1 MPYQFSLTES
11 TSRNVSTAL
20 KGSMILIPAGC
31 IALAV
36 AYIELNNLWE
46 VIGWLLFEN
55 IVISLVWL
63 YVIYNQNKVRLS
75 YSETRVA
82 QLESR
87 FNTRPEPVHRSEPEP
102 EPARKPVPFEIHTQ
116 PEKLEDREL
125 TIEQYEELKQL
136 VEKGESNT
144 AHTIGYRH
152 HAPTPSARGYYID
165 AKTRQIRE
173 IR

>member
-20 KGSMILIPAGC
+20 KSSLILIPVGC
-31 IALAV
+31 VALTV
-36 AYIELNNLWE
+36 AYVELNNLWE
-46 VIGWLLFEN
+46 VIGWIFFEN
-55 IVISLVWL
+55 VVISLAWI

-102 EPARKPVPFEIHTQ
+102 EPVRKPVPFEIHTQ

-125 TIEQYEELKQL
+125 TREQFQELIKR
-136 VEKGESNT
+136 VESGET
-144 AHTIGYRH
+144 QGPDTIGYRH
-152 HAPTPSARGYYID
+152 YAPTPSLKGVYID
-165 AKTRQIRE
+165 AKTGRIRE